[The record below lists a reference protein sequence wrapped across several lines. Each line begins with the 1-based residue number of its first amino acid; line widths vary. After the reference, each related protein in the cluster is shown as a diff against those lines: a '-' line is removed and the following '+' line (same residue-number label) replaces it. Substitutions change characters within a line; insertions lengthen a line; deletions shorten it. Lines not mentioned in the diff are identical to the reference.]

1 MRGKLFTSLRSRVWM
16 AIAVAV
22 LVPLVTVMVVG
33 GMAWQEL
40 RTTSNQAGL
49 MRQAELIAAMPG
61 APDALQNA
69 ARVVT
74 AKGERVEF
82 IGANEA
88 RHGLGDRA
96 LKKLDAGQ
104 TVTGTLTQKDVAY
117 LFAAKEQSGASQVIV
132 RVMVP
137 RGLSA
142 DIRSTLFFAALVS
155 ACVAAI
161 AAFLIAR
168 TVVNPVEQLAV
179 ASSELAAG
187 QRPPTLEPHG
197 PAEMRRL
204 TESFNALAA
213 GLPGAAAAAARTAA
227 GDPPDPDGSSTAGET
242 PAGETPAG
250 PAPTE

>member
-1 MRGKLFTSLRSRVWM
+1 MRGTIFTTLRSRVWM

-33 GMAWQEL
+33 GMAWQEQ
-40 RTTSNQAGL
+40 RARSNQAGL
-49 MRQAELIAAMPG
+49 MRQAELIAALPN
-61 APDALQNA
+61 DATVLQDA
-69 ARVVT
+69 ARAVT
-74 AKGERVEF
+74 AKGEHIDF
-82 IGANEA
+82 IGADEA

-117 LFAAKEQSGASQVIV
+117 LFAAKEQTGDSQQIV
-132 RVMVP
+132 RVMVL
-137 RGLSA
+137 RGLGA

-168 TVVNPVEQLAV
+168 TVVNPVEQLAA

-187 QRPPTLEPHG
+187 QRPPMLEPHG
-197 PAEMRRL
+197 PAEMRGF
-204 TESFNALAA
+204 TESFNALA
-213 GLPGAAAAAARTAA
+213 GRLPEGAAHADAAQADGTPTDAAAA
-227 GDPPDPDGSSTAGET
+227 DGTPADAVKHAET
-242 PAGETPAG
+242 P
-250 PAPTE
+250 PTA